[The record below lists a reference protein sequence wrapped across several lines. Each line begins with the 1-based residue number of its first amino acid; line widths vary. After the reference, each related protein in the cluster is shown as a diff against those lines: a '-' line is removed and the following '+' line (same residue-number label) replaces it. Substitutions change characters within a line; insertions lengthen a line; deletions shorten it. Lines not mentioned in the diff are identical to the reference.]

1 MTPAAAPGRPP
12 ARPPSC
18 RPAGRPGPG
27 GRGPAGDRGS
37 AVVET
42 TILFPIIEVLLFGGP
57 QLAMWYFAR
66 EAAQAAATSAA
77 RAGSV
82 TGAHTDDGR
91 SAATGYLARVGTGTI
106 TGYTVSETDSPDSV
120 SIRIRATVVRVVPL
134 PGFTPSLD
142 VTVTRGRERFTTP
155 DAP

>member
-1 MTPAAAPGRPP
+1 MPPAAAPGRPP
-12 ARPPSC
+12 ARPPSG

-27 GRGPAGDRGS
+27 GRGPGGDRGS

-42 TILFPIIEVLLFGGP
+42 TILFPIIVVLLFGGP

-82 TGAHTDDGR
+82 TGAHTGDGR
-91 SAATGYLARVGTGTI
+91 SAATGYLARVATGTI
-106 TGYTVSETDSPDSV
+106 TGYTVSETDTPETV

-134 PGFTPSLD
+134 PGFTPTLD

-155 DAP
+155 DTP